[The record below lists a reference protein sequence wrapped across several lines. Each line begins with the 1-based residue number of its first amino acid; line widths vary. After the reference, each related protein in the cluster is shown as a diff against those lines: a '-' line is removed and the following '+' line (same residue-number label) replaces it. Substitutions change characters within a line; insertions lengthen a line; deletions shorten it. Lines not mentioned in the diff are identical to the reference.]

1 MRIKIRMRQIRWI
14 RRVGRIHRARRIR
27 QIRQIHWVCQVRRIR
42 RIRVLKIAKIFNLMR
57 SRQISQISH
66 FRIKYEFG
74 ISVKWENFTPNF
86 FFFLPFVAFI
96 INAGEFSFLLRN
108 AFFFFQ
114 IQFNHISKTARIYL
128 DHYFIV
134 CWNFNI
140 FTTVMFC
147 LHYFIMLKSLPNF
160 VCSFIFDELTSKVA
174 DVSAVFP
181 WSQ

>member
-74 ISVKWENFTPNF
+74 ISFKWENFTPNLF
-86 FFFLPFVAFI
+86 FFIPFVAFI
-96 INAGEFSFLLRN
+96 PFLRN

>member
-27 QIRQIHWVCQVRRIR
+27 QICQIHWVCQVRRIR

-74 ISVKWENFTPNF
+74 ISFKWENFTPNLF
-86 FFFLPFVAFI
+86 FFIPFVAFI
-96 INAGEFSFLLRN
+96 PFLRN
-108 AFFFFQ
+108 ASFFFQ

-174 DVSAVFP
+174 DSSAVFP

>member
-27 QIRQIHWVCQVRRIR
+27 QIRQIHWVRQVRRIR
-42 RIRVLKIAKIFNLMR
+42 RIRVLKIAKISNLMR

-74 ISVKWENFTPNF
+74 ISFKWENFTPNLF
-86 FFFLPFVAFI
+86 FFIPFVAFI
-96 INAGEFSFLLRN
+96 PFLRN
-108 AFFFFQ
+108 ASFFFQ

-174 DVSAVFP
+174 EFSVVSP

>member
-27 QIRQIHWVCQVRRIR
+27 QICQIHWVCQVRRIR

-74 ISVKWENFTPNF
+74 ISFKWENFTPNLF
-86 FFFLPFVAFI
+86 FFIPFVAFI
-96 INAGEFSFLLRN
+96 PFLRN
-108 AFFFFQ
+108 ASFFFQ